1 MRSKWDKKEDL
12 EILEWITP
20 IDYGPQQTDYFKR
33 WQAGTGQWLLD
44 SMEYNI
50 WLNTSKHTLFCPGI
64 PGAGKTIL
72 TSIIIDD
79 ITTRFADCQN
89 IGIGYLYCN
98 FKNRDK
104 QAAEDLLASLLKQ
117 LTQERPSLPGSVKA
131 LYDHHRGKRTRP
143 SFDEISR
150 TLQSVARMCSQ
161 VFIVVDAL
169 DECQA
174 SDGCRAKFLKEIFN
188 LQSKCRANLF
198 ATSRFIP
205 EITEKFLGNTIL
217 EIRVSNGD
225 IGRYLEA
232 QMELL
237 PQFGEWSRPLQDE
250 IKARI
255 SEAVDG
261 MYVTW

>member
-20 IDYGPQQTDYFKR
+20 IDYGPQQTDYFR
-33 WQAGTGQWLLD
+33 RRQAGTGQWLLD
-44 SMEYNI
+44 STEYQAL
-50 WLNTSKHTLFCPGI
+50 LNTSKQTLFCPGI

-72 TSIIIDD
+72 TSIVIDD
-79 ITTRFADCQN
+79 LNRPLLANQDV
-89 IGIGYLYCN
+89 GIAYLFCS
-98 FKNRDK
+98 FKRRDE
-104 QAAEDLLASLLKQ
+104 QTAENLLASLLKQ
-117 LTQERPSLPGSVKA
+117 LTQERSSLPESTKA
-131 LYDHHRGKRTRP
+131 LHGYHKDKRTRP

-150 TLQSVARMCSQ
+150 TLQSVASMFSQ
-161 VFIVVDAL
+161 IFIVVDAL

-188 LQSKCRANLF
+188 LQSRCGANLF

-205 EITEKFLGNTIL
+205 EIIEKFLGSTTL
-217 EIRVSNGD
+217 EIRASNGD

-237 PQFGEWSRPLQDE
+237 PQFGEWSQPLQDE

-261 MYVTW
+261 MYVT